1 MASRPPDRIFFEP
14 MTGPR
19 LLPLFPLPDVLL
31 LPETTLPL
39 HVFEPR
45 YRAMLS
51 DALAGDRLIGI
62 QLLKPAAGSDRA
74 GRPAV
79 FEIGCAGEVVEHE
92 TLEDGRSNILLRGKF
107 RYRIA
112 LERETPTPYR
122 VAEIAPLPVHPL
134 PPAADGR
141 TRRDLRRLLA
151 KSVERL
157 ADSVGRSHARSLPT
171 QLSDEGFVNEAL
183 ARLGLDAQEG
193 YRLLAMDRLE
203 ERYAWALAHIAGVQR
218 RLDFLGP
225 FRRSEVDPR
234 RN

>member
-1 MASRPPDRIFFEP
+1 
-14 MTGPR
+14 MTAPI
-19 LLPLFPLPDVLL
+19 LLPLFPLPNVLL

-62 QLLKPAAGSDRA
+62 QLLNPTAPPDGA

-79 FEIGCAGEVVEHE
+79 CESGGPGDIVRHVP
-92 TLEDGRSNILLRGKF
+92 LEDGRSNILLRGTF
-107 RYRIA
+107 RSRIA
-112 LERETPTPYR
+112 GERETPAPYR
-122 VAEIAPLPVHPL
+122 VAEVAPFAVHPL
-134 PPAADGR
+134 PATSPGGR

-157 ADSVGRSHARSLPT
+157 ADSVGRSQARSLPS

-183 ARLGLDAQEG
+183 IRLGLDAEGG
-193 YRLLAMDRLE
+193 YRVLLMDRLRPRDGRGVGE
-203 ERYAWALAHIAGVQR
+203 EG
-218 RLDFLGP
+218 
-225 FRRSEVDPR
+225 RSRGSPY
-234 RN
+234 